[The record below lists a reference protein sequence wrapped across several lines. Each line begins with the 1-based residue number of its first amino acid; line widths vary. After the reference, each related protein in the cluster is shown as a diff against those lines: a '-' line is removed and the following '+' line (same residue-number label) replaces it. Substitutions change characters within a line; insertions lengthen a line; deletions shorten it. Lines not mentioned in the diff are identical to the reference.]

1 MNRQALKR
9 IAALCCCTAA
19 LLFPCCAAARMAP
32 QQTQQAFDMLLA
44 ASAGMQAPAGGS
56 EAAAQWLQAQLGQS
70 AAQQS
75 QTLPQTA
82 PESILPETAPAS
94 PHASDIQALIDAI
107 PEARRAPIDEVHYA
121 ASSTAEGFFFYG
133 EGCLRNASAQNTLT
147 LTEQAAEPLALSFDP
162 NSDEPQ
168 VLIVHT
174 HTTESYDPND
184 IGIYDTEHPTRSTA
198 DGENML
204 AVGAA
209 LCAQL
214 QSMGIAAVQATEYH
228 DYPSYNGAY
237 SRSRETVRQYL
248 LRYPSVKV
256 VLDLHRDGIQRED
269 GTRVKPTAVIDG
281 RKAAQL
287 MLVVNADDGSGSMPY
302 EMENLRF
309 AARLQDA
316 LQRRYPGLARPALFD
331 ERKYNQDLM
340 PGYLLVEVGSESS
353 TLEEAKYSAAL
364 LANCLAEVLTQ
375 SSGTGS
381 DTL

>member
-1 MNRQALKR
+1 MDRQALKR

-19 LLFPCCAAARMAP
+19 LLFPCCAAATMAP

-44 ASAGMQAPAGGS
+44 ASVGVQAPAGGS
-56 EAAAQWLQAQLGQS
+56 EAAARWLQTQLQQTADQS
-70 AAQQS
+70 GTDPMPQQD
-75 QTLPQTA
+75 PA
-82 PESILPETAPAS
+82 PESILPQPAPYDTA
-94 PHASDIQALIDAI
+94 DTQALIDAI
-107 PEARRAPIDEVHYA
+107 PAQRRGPIDEVHYA
-121 ASSTAEGFFFYG
+121 ASSTAEGYFFYG
-133 EGCLRNASAQNTLT
+133 EGCLRNASALNTLT
-147 LTEQAAEPLALSFDP
+147 LAEEAALPLSLAVAQ

-184 IGIYDTEHPTRSTA
+184 IGVYDTEYPTRSTN

-214 QSMGIAAVQATEYH
+214 QSLGITAVQATEYH

-237 SRSRETVRQYL
+237 TRSRETVREYL
-248 LRYPSVKV
+248 LRYPSIKV

-302 EMENLRF
+302 QMENLRF
-309 AARLQDA
+309 AARLQNA
-316 LQRRYPGLARPALFD
+316 LQQRYPGLARPVLFD

-364 LANCLAEVLTQ
+364 LANCLAEVLAQ
-375 SSGTGS
+375 CAA
-381 DTL
+381 